1 MPPTVSWVH
10 EYLGVSVAGTQT
22 SAATDCAVAGTASPD
37 PAPYAAA
44 GSQAFYA
51 PPSPMHHAHLQQQQP
66 YVGQYQ
72 PPNWSTAAGLGSE
85 TLPGPGS
92 HASSCSPPPWLQQQ
106 QQQQPGFGLLQPQ
119 QPMMQQAG
127 YPGWPALQQQQ
138 WPDSTCGPPL
148 GFDHPAYTTTAIA
161 PSYHNSMGSSY
172 SPNSISPGRGFQA
185 GVNAAAAVAAMQA
198 AAARSGGLGPLA
210 GGWGLSPT
218 AAAAAEA
225 PFAQQQ
231 WLQQHDTSSRG
242 PGGAF
247 GAQPSFNPAGFG
259 GAPAGPAGA
268 GASLGLIAGGVG
280 RGGSGDSSS
289 TSPLRARGGV
299 QDKARKDAYRAE
311 LEAQI
316 RERSQ
321 RQAAEKAQRAAQ
333 ESRKE
338 AEMAAYCPWGRGGA
352 GAPLRDA
359 AGQVGVGVGSG
370 VWWRQRRLAGRWE
383 MGCMP

>member
-1 MPPTVSWVH
+1 
-10 EYLGVSVAGTQT
+10 
-22 SAATDCAVAGTASPD
+22 
-37 PAPYAAA
+37 
-44 GSQAFYA
+44 
-51 PPSPMHHAHLQQQQP
+51 
-66 YVGQYQ
+66 
-72 PPNWSTAAGLGSE
+72 
-85 TLPGPGS
+85 
-92 HASSCSPPPWLQQQ
+92 
-106 QQQQPGFGLLQPQ
+106 
-119 QPMMQQAG
+119 MMQQPG

-138 WPDSTCGPPL
+138 QQQWPGSTCGPPL

-161 PSYHNSMGSSY
+161 PSYHNSMGSSC

-210 GGWGLSPT
+210 SGWGLSPT
-218 AAAAAEA
+218 AAAAEA
-225 PFAQQQ
+225 PFAKQQWSQQQ
-231 WLQQHDTSSRG
+231 DTFSRG

-247 GAQPSFNPAGFG
+247 GAQPSFNPAGLG
-259 GAPAGPAGA
+259 VAPSGPAGA
-268 GASLGLIAGGVG
+268 GASLGVIGG
-280 RGGSGDSSS
+280 GGGGGGGDSSS

-316 RERSQ
+316 LERSE
-321 RQAAEKAQRAAQ
+321 RQAAEKAQRAAE

-359 AGQVGVGVGSG
+359 AGQVGV
-370 VWWRQRRLAGRWE
+370 
-383 MGCMP
+383 